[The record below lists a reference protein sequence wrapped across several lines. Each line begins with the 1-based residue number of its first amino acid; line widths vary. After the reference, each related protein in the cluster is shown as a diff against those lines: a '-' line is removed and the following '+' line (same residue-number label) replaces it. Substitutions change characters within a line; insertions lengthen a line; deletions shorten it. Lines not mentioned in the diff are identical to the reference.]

1 MLGCLGRLGSCLR
14 ESQTT
19 WSPFKIWNHLYWLVI
34 QYCTINI
41 FNSWVRASV
50 PRVIAGTGICKW
62 VTRSLVVDDF
72 VINRVRTRE
81 REDLSFPKKHALAEV
96 RWHQIPRWERASCA
110 TARLED
116 RGLTKFKTRK
126 ESFKLVRFKSLWLV
140 QALNLT
146 RRWAFALRRL
156 QLRRWL
162 DLLPCSNVVGY
173 VYEWMYGK

>member
-1 MLGCLGRLGSCLR
+1 MFSLQICLPGWGKIKHPGSSHIILQQAKIPPVNNTACAAKLANSSGMDFLHVLIICLHCPA
-14 ESQTT
+14 EFLLYFCQGNSLL
-19 WSPFKIWNHLYWLVI
+19 HLEWDLIV
-34 QYCTINI
+34 

-96 RWHQIPRWERASCA
+96 RWHQIPRWECASCA

-116 RGLTKFKTRK
+116 RGLTKLKTR
-126 ESFKLVRFKSLWLV
+126 R
-140 QALNLT
+140 NLS
-146 RRWAFALRRL
+146 
-156 QLRRWL
+156 
-162 DLLPCSNVVGY
+162 D
-173 VYEWMYGK
+173 